1 MKASFVLIVV
11 FAVVVAIGGVYLFR
25 PEPQTE
31 ISNQEPVIEEPTP
44 IDNTE
49 PWPPKPEG
57 FADIEPV
64 DQVVQVTLKTSMGD
78 IDIVL
83 DGPRAPY
90 TVGNF
95 VKLAKADF
103 YDGTTFHRVIEGF
116 MIQGGDPLSKDQS
129 KRQTHGMGGPDYKF
143 NDEINERK
151 IKQGVLAMANAGPGT
166 NGSQFFIV
174 TAPQVEHLDGKHTA
188 FGVVEKGMDIVFA
201 ISKVETD
208 ERDNPIEPIVV
219 EDVVVSEPGLL
230 QGLEIVEE

>member
-1 MKASFVLIVV
+1 MKASFFLIIVLA
-11 FAVVVAIGGVYLFR
+11 AVVAVGGVYLFR
-25 PEPQTE
+25 PEPKTE
-31 ISNQEPVIEEPTP
+31 KQAQEIVEEEPTP

-49 PWPPKPEG
+49 PWPPRPDG
-57 FADIEPV
+57 FADIEPIN
-64 DQVVQVTLKTSMGD
+64 QVVQVTLKTSMGD

-95 VKLAKADF
+95 VMLAKADF

-116 MIQGGDPLSKDQS
+116 MIQGGDPFSKDQS
-129 KRQTHGMGGPDYKF
+129 VREKHGMGGPNYRF
-143 NDEINERK
+143 NDEINERR
-151 IKQGVLAMANAGPGT
+151 ITQGVVAMANAGPGT

-174 TAPQVEHLDGKHTA
+174 TAPKVEQLDGRHTA

-208 ERDNPIEPIVV
+208 ERDNPIEPIIV
-219 EDVVVSEPGLL
+219 EDVVVGDPGLL
-230 QGLEIVEE
+230 QGLEVVEE

>member
-1 MKASFVLIVV
+1 MKASFFLIIILA
-11 FAVVVAIGGVYLFR
+11 AVVAAGGVYLFR
-25 PEPQTE
+25 PESETGVSKQE
-31 ISNQEPVIEEPTP
+31 IATEEPTP
-44 IDNTE
+44 IDDTE
-49 PWPPKPEG
+49 PWPPRPEG
-57 FADIEPV
+57 FADIEPIKE
-64 DQVVQVTLKTSMGD
+64 VVQVTLQTSMGD

-116 MIQGGDPLSKDQS
+116 MIQGGDPFSKDQA
-129 KRQTHGMGGPDYKF
+129 KREQHGRGGPNYKF

-151 IKQGVLAMANAGPGT
+151 IVQGVLAMANAGPGT

-174 TAPQVEHLDGKHTA
+174 TAPEVPHLDGLHTA
-188 FGVVEKGMDIVFA
+188 FGVVQKGMDVVFA

-208 ERDNPIEPIVV
+208 EADNPVEPVIVNN
-219 EDVVVSEPGLL
+219 VVVSELGVL
-230 QGLEIVEE
+230 QGLEITE

>member
-1 MKASFVLIVV
+1 MKASFFLIIILA
-11 FAVVVAIGGVYLFR
+11 AVVAAGGVYLFR
-25 PEPQTE
+25 PEPE
-31 ISNQEPVIEEPTP
+31 VEKVDQEVVMEEPEP

-49 PWPPKPEG
+49 PWPPRPDG
-57 FADIEPV
+57 FADIEPI
-64 DQVVQVTLKTSMGD
+64 DRVVRITLKTSMGD
-78 IDIVL
+78 IDISL

-95 VKLAKADF
+95 VNLAKNNF

-129 KRQTHGMGGPDYKF
+129 KRGQHGMGGPDYKF
-143 NDEINERK
+143 NDEINPRK
-151 IKQGVLAMANAGPGT
+151 IVQGVLAMANAGPGT

-174 TAPQVEHLDGKHTA
+174 TAPEVPHLDGMHTA

-208 ERDNPIEPIVV
+208 ERDNPIEPIIV
-219 EDVVVSEPGLL
+219 EDVIVGDPGLL
-230 QGLEIVEE
+230 QGLELVEE